1 MLKKLT
7 FELKFWKINKHNGI
21 EIKPENETDLIIFF
35 NSLIIKLSVLINT
48 CEAIKNNKDK
58 LMTDMIFESSSLKV
72 ELLKFVELKNSTG
85 RNNTNNERK
94 KTIKNQNSAS
104 PDQAVK
110 VLLSLLTV
118 IRR

>member
-1 MLKKLT
+1 
-7 FELKFWKINKHNGI
+7 
-21 EIKPENETDLIIFF
+21 
-35 NSLIIKLSVLINT
+35 
-48 CEAIKNNKDK
+48 
-58 LMTDMIFESSSLKV
+58 MTDMIFESSSLKV

-85 RNNTNNERK
+85 KNNTNNERK

-118 IRR
+118 IRRYTENPKNKEPVVYKYILKIDLTLLN